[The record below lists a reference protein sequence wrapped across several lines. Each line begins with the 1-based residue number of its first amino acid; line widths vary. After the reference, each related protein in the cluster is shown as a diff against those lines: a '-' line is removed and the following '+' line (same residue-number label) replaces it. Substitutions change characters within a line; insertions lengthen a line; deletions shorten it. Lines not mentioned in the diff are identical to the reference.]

1 MYRKILIPT
10 DGSALSKQAVKS
22 AISFAR
28 NLDATAIGVYVAPE
42 SSPDPLEAWAHHD
55 PAYAT
60 HRNELH
66 EKFADE
72 ALTFVANC
80 ALAEGVPC
88 VCKTVS
94 GSEPCRAI
102 IEVADQTHCDLI
114 FIASHG
120 WQGNADQ
127 LSGSETLKVVTHS
140 KVPVLVHK
148 PEPETA

>member
-10 DGSALSKQAVKS
+10 DGSALAKQAAKS
-22 AISFAR
+22 AIAFAR
-28 NLDATAIGVYVAPE
+28 NIDATIVGVYVAPDPH
-42 SSPDPLEAWAHHD
+42 PDPLEAWAHHD
-55 PAYAT
+55 TAYAT
-60 HRNELH
+60 HRNELY

-72 ALTFVANC
+72 SLTYVANS

-94 GSEPCRAI
+94 GGEPYRAI

-127 LSGSETLKVVTHS
+127 QSGSETLKVVTHS

-148 PEPETA
+148 PEPKTA